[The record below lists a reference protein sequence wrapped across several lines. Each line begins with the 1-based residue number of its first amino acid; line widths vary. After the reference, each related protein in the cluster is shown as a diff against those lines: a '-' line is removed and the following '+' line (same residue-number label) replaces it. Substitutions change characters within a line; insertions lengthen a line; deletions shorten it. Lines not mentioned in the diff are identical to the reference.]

1 MSGVAGSRA
10 LLARFGLV
18 LEHGVLGGRVGCGT
32 RARLLPLSSLL
43 RRASGNPATLRGA
56 SCPLSA
62 RRGLAVDVHGPLLDI
77 EIADQLLELFVRDLL
92 ARLLRHEHAPA
103 PGAPALAFGLN
114 VHRLARPRRRVGRD
128 VAEFARDSGTAAAVG
143 ALALL
148 PVSEHR

>member
-1 MSGVAGSRA
+1 MSAVARSPA
-10 LLARFGLV
+10 LLAPFGLV
-18 LEHGVLGGRVGCGT
+18 LEHQVLGGQVGCGI
-32 RARLLPLSSLL
+32 RARLLLSSLL

-114 VHRLARPRRRVGRD
+114 VHRLARRRRRVGRD